1 MSFLWCLFMESTEVF
16 AVPTGLSVKDH
27 GKCLWGG
34 RSESWRVTPKFL
46 RQSKPIN
53 NNTMN
58 TNVVRR
64 SMNRNFKVKINRGS
78 LSVLVGWEGLVSH
91 VGRTR
96 AFLLVSEALSNPMD
110 KWSRK
115 YRSGLRV
122 TFYSK

>member
-1 MSFLWCLFMESTEVF
+1 MESFHGVF
-16 AVPTGLSVKDH
+16 RGFRSSYGTSVKDH

-46 RQSKPIN
+46 EQSKPIN

-58 TNVVRR
+58 TNNVRR

-96 AFLLVSEALSNPMD
+96 AFLLVSEALSSPMD